1 MSIIKTNARSASALD
16 ATILTGNLPAISGA
30 SLTGVSA
37 GKVLQVVS
45 GSYSGSTTTTSTS
58 YVDTT
63 AGTFSITPSA
73 TSSKILV
80 DFGASP
86 HVNTFANSNQ
96 NIRLYLTIYRDINGG
111 GYSNIG
117 SANGI
122 STERVGD
129 SITSNTQDG
138 THRVV
143 VMDSPNTTSQCNYK
157 LYFKTGGG
165 EIYWNLATQQHTV
178 TLMEISA

>member
-1 MSIIKTNARSASALD
+1 MALTRIGLNQSINLASNVTGTLP
-16 ATILTGNLPAISGA
+16 TGNGGTGA
-30 SLTGVSA
+30 TSFA
-37 GKVLQVVS
+37 PGKILQVVS

-86 HVNTFANSNQ
+86 HVNTSANGNQ
-96 NIRLYLTIYRDINGG
+96 NIRCFLTIYRDINGG

-122 STERVGD
+122 ATERCGD
-129 SITSNTQDG
+129 NITGSTQDG
-138 THRVV
+138 TSRLV
-143 VMDSPNTTSQCNYK
+143 VMDSPSTTSQVNYK
-157 LYFKTGGG
+157 MYFKTGGG
-165 EIYWNLATQQHTV
+165 ELYWNLQTQQHTV
-178 TLMEISA
+178 TLMEISG

>member
-1 MSIIKTNARSASALD
+1 MGAITRGHA
-16 ATILTGNLPAISGA
+16 NLITTSGKLL
-30 SLTGVSA
+30 SSGVDGGV
-37 GKVLQVVS
+37 GKVLQIVS
-45 GSYSGSTTTTSTS
+45 STYNGNTSTTSTS

-63 AGTFSITPSA
+63 AGTFSITPSS

-86 HVNTFANSNQ
+86 HVNTFANGNSA
-96 NIRLYLTIYRDINGG
+96 IRVYLTIYRDINGA

-122 STERVGD
+122 STERAGD

-138 THRVV
+138 THRLV
-143 VMDSPNTTSQCNYK
+143 VMDSPNTTSQVNYK
-157 LYFKTGGG
+157 MYFKTGGG
-165 EIYWNLATQQHTV
+165 EVYWNLIAQQHTV
-178 TLMEISA
+178 TLTEISG